1 MDLKTRGCLPVD
13 CLEMPLIELLQRR
26 QRKDEERGHHSNAR
40 RCQTV
45 TWRWN
50 FMGFNMIQPN
60 LSGPSGGDL
69 AGRMGTLNPLGPCEA
84 VIFMVMR

>member
-1 MDLKTRGCLPVD
+1 MDLKIRGCLPVD

-45 TWRWN
+45 TWLGN
-50 FMGFNMIQPN
+50 FMGFNNSTLQAALGVASM
-60 LSGPSGGDL
+60 GG
-69 AGRMGTLNPLGPCEA
+69 
-84 VIFMVMR
+84 